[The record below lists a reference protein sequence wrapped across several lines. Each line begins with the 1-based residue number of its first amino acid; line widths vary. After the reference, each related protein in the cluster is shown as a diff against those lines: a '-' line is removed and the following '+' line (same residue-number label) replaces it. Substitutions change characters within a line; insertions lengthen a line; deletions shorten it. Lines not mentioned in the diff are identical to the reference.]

1 MQRSCPT
8 CGSFDV
14 RRSKT
19 GEDDDHARKPFQVR
33 YRCRQCRSV
42 FRAVSTEGARL
53 AIVAIAVG
61 TLLVAGVGT
70 FAAVAYFGG
79 PSEGTALD
87 IAPDRW
93 GDGPETAD
101 GVDAER
107 ILAARKDAGGAA
119 AFSDDERIASLERAA
134 ADGNLDAQYAL
145 ATTLLNG
152 QWGPQGNRRGAEWLR
167 RAAERGYG
175 LAQLQLGRLYR
186 AGVGVEANDVKAYV
200 WLNLAAEQR
209 IRGADVARDAILD
222 RLTPTEIKH
231 AQAELRRIGEGQHLP
246 STPTR

>member
-14 RRSKT
+14 RRSRT
-19 GEDDDHARKPFQVR
+19 GEDDDHARNPFQAR

-134 ADGNLDAQYAL
+134 AEGNLDAQYAL